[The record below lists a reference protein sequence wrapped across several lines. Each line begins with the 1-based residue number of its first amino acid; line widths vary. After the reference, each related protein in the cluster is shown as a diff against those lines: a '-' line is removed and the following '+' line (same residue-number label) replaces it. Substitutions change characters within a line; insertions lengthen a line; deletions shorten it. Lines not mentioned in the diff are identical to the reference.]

1 MASAVDVGGKQCLL
15 TWKGVFNEGDRALIN
30 HKSVECHRSSR
41 CKVKNHQ
48 LGESKIGQAG
58 SFSFIP
64 VEGHK
69 SCNALVLI
77 VPGSDII
84 ENDVC
89 AQSFIRGKHS

>member
-1 MASAVDVGGKQCLL
+1 M
-15 TWKGVFNEGDRALIN
+15 
-30 HKSVECHRSSR
+30 
-41 CKVKNHQ
+41 KNHQ

-69 SCNALVLI
+69 SCNALMLI

-89 AQSFIRGKHS
+89 AQSFIRGKNS

>member
-15 TWKGVFNEGDRALIN
+15 TWKGVFNEGDRALIK

>member
-1 MASAVDVGGKQCLL
+1 ML

-30 HKSVECHRSSR
+30 HKSVEFHRSSR
-41 CKVKNHQ
+41 CKVKNYQ
-48 LGESKIGQAG
+48 LGKSKLGQAG

-69 SCNALVLI
+69 SCNALMLI

-89 AQSFIRGKHS
+89 AQSFIRGKNS

>member
-1 MASAVDVGGKQCLL
+1 ML

-30 HKSVECHRSSR
+30 HKSVEFHRSSR

-69 SCNALVLI
+69 SCRLNFRIPRNFGPPHLHVSG
-77 VPGSDII
+77 GSED
-84 ENDVC
+84 
-89 AQSFIRGKHS
+89 RGITQ